1 MVKVLLGLGS
11 NCSFEGKS
19 SLEIL
24 ECCAED
30 LKEFIEELKM
40 SSVYKTPPMYVLDQ
54 SWFFNAAVRG
64 YVSDE
69 ITPSDLLKKI
79 NEIEE
84 KYGRNRKKEIRNGP
98 RSLDIDIEVFGEA
111 VVDTLL
117 LQIPHPRIKER
128 AFVLVPSL
136 EILDKSADKEIRE
149 KFENYLSL
157 IDSSEKEKICQI
169 CSKL

>member
-11 NCSFEGKS
+11 NCDFEGKT

-24 ECCAED
+24 NSCAED
-30 LKEFIEELKM
+30 LREFVSDLKM

-54 SWFFNAAVRG
+54 NWFFNAAVSG
-64 YVSDE
+64 FISDE
-69 ITPSDLLKKI
+69 ITPIDLLRKI
-79 NEIEE
+79 NEIEK
-84 KYGRNRKKEIRNGP
+84 KYGRNREKEIRNGP

-111 VVDTLL
+111 VVDTPL

-128 AFVLVPSL
+128 AFVLMPSL

-149 KFENYLSL
+149 KFEKYLSL